1 MQVAPKRRKKPAA
14 PEAGLNPV
22 QVAPTRNPPRP
33 APEAEPKLPPRV
45 AEAGRN
51 SAGGAIRSIREPLNP
66 IVFNHHQPAPL
77 SRRFPGGRGEIRS
90 EIVSLPTPLL
100 FDSKTTSNCHSFM
113 LKSKSCLQFFLNLFL
128 DLDDRL
134 GGTLIREPEP
144 PVGNPGGR
152 PGRGQVFLPF
162 SMETLR

>member
-1 MQVAPKRRKKPAA
+1 MARALEAGPNRMQVAPKRRKKPAA

-100 FDSKTTSNCHSFM
+100 FDSKTTSNCHSKRAKR
-113 LKSKSCLQFFLNLFL
+113 LKNPFGKLWARKTRSFALLRITTRRRAQ
-128 DLDDRL
+128 DDKL
-134 GGTLIREPEP
+134 G
-144 PVGNPGGR
+144 
-152 PGRGQVFLPF
+152 
-162 SMETLR
+162 